1 MFNLVIILLSTMNSE
16 EEDSNNYRIA
26 RYLLENIHQLENY
39 TITDLAN
46 ACYVSTSTFSRFTRS
61 IGLSDFSELRSQ
73 MAKYAVAQE
82 SAIKS
87 KFAFAS
93 LDLSNPK
100 DSYIDAVIL
109 NLVKLKHSLDYS
121 LIQELVRDIHSYKN
135 VAAFGYLQSENIALN
150 LQNDLFTSGKVI
162 DTCIRFSSQLDYI
175 SNAKE
180 NNLIIIFSRS
190 GAYFHRIFKRNLPFI
205 KNVRPKIYLITS
217 NQNTEQFKFV
227 DQVIHYDSGQD
238 YAAHPYPLELIA
250 SLISIEYAKFSLPLT
265 LQNIEEKSIK

>member
-93 LDLSNPK
+93 LDLGNPK

-109 NLVKLKHSLDYS
+109 NLVKLKHSLEYS

-250 SLISIEYAKFSLPLT
+250 SLISIEYAKYSLPFT